1 MDWRPFVEALGET
14 VEFRL
19 DGELPDDPVAADPGQ
34 LEQVLINL
42 LKNAH
47 ESGSPPAEIGLVVRR
62 HPGGFEIAVLDRG
75 GGMSEAVLRN
85 ALLPFYSTKKTG
97 TGLGLPLCREIV
109 EAHGG
114 RMTLANRDGGGVA
127 VRLRLPCS

>member
-1 MDWRPFVEALGET
+1 MPVL
-14 VEFRL
+14 L
-19 DGELPDDPVAADPGQ
+19 DRTQ

-47 ESGSPPAEIGLVVRR
+47 ESGSKAEDVSLSITEVVK
-62 HPGGFEIAVLDRG
+62 PIMGVLINVQDNG
-75 GGMSEAVLRN
+75 SGMSSDVLEQ
-85 ALLPFYSTKKTG
+85 ALLPFYSTKQSG

-114 RMTLANRDGGGVA
+114 RISLHNRPQGGLNVS
-127 VRLRLPCS
+127 LWLPNEGA